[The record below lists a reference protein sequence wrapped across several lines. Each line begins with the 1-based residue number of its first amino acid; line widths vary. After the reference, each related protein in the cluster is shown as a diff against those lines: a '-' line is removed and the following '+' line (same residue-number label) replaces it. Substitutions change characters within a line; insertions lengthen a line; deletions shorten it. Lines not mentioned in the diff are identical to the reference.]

1 MLYLIVMDNEDKNY
15 VDYFKEAL
23 GSKPKMSDLT
33 DRIIDM
39 NETDYWD
46 LVRKMAED
54 MKLKY
59 KQWQIENKK
68 KEIEKDFE

>member
-1 MLYLIVMDNEDKNY
+1 MDSENKNY

-39 NETDYWD
+39 NETYYWE

-59 KQWQIENKK
+59 KQWQLENKK